1 MVIAE
6 MTMTLRLTPS
16 LFDRLIDV
24 CEDSP
29 NATAGW
35 GLEQL
40 KDAVARDLEDLLNT
54 RTAISPEMLAKYPDV
69 RKSLINYGLIDFS
82 AMCLTSE
89 DDRKK
94 ICGAVKTAITQ
105 HEPRLYG
112 VQASLRVNTGS
123 ESRVDFIITGLLK
136 TVASAEPVYFDAV
149 LLASTHRYSVRKA
162 GALQVKDNV

>member
-1 MVIAE
+1 MAIAE
-6 MTMTLRLTPS
+6 MTMTPRLTPS

-24 CEDSP
+24 CEDAPS
-29 NATAGW
+29 ASAGW

-69 RKSLINYGLIDFS
+69 RRSLINYGLIDFS

-89 DDRKK
+89 DDRNR
-94 ICGAVKTAITQ
+94 ICAAVKQAIAQ

-112 VQASLRVNTGS
+112 VSAGLRVKTGS
-123 ESRVDFIITGLLK
+123 ESRVDFVISGMLK
-136 TVASAEPVYFDAV
+136 TVSSAEPVYFDAV

-162 GALQVKDNV
+162 GGQPALGSI